1 MSILLNTQFQK
12 NYEHDKDVDKVE
24 CPDKRDDDGF
34 FGRWVTRAF
43 IHHHDRCQ
51 IFHAAPVK

>member
-1 MSILLNTQFQK
+1 MSVLLKTQFQK
-12 NYEHDKDVDKVE
+12 NYEHDEDIEKVE

-34 FGRWVTRAF
+34 FGRRVTGEL
-43 IHHHDRCQ
+43 IHHHPRCR